1 MSLTGVIALAS
12 EILDGLNAILPL
24 EDVPTFPTCVGNQ
37 EVIGLKHRL
46 HLSECLCIEPQVA
59 GAA

>member
-12 EILDGLNAILPL
+12 EFLDGLNAILPL
-24 EDVPTFPTCVGNQ
+24 EDVLTFPTCVRNQ
-37 EVIGLKHRL
+37 EVTGLKHRL
-46 HLSECLCIEPQVA
+46 HLSKSLCIEPQIA